1 MAEDDSEWVL
11 ESIVGYL
18 GSPEWVIPVTD
29 FIENKCT
36 GKNKKTKKQTQGAK
50 QMARDA
56 AVTSVSAVAKLCYV
70 CVSVCLPSLMVMTRF
85 IHM

>member
-1 MAEDDSEWVL
+1 MAEDDCEWVL

-36 GKNKKTKKQTQGAK
+36 GKENKTGHTL
-50 QMARDA
+50 
-56 AVTSVSAVAKLCYV
+56 V
-70 CVSVCLPSLMVMTRF
+70 F
-85 IHM
+85 

>member
-29 FIENKCT
+29 FIENRCT
-36 GKNKKTKKQTQGAK
+36 GKKAERRAELTLAC
-50 QMARDA
+50 DA
-56 AVTSVSAVAKLCYV
+56 TSVSLSAKLC
-70 CVSVCLPSLMVMTRF
+70 
-85 IHM
+85 

>member
-36 GKNKKTKKQTQGAK
+36 GKENKTDRTF
-50 QMARDA
+50 
-56 AVTSVSAVAKLCYV
+56 V
-70 CVSVCLPSLMVMTRF
+70 F
-85 IHM
+85 

>member
-1 MAEDDSEWVL
+1 MAEDDCEWVL

-36 GKNKKTKKQTQGAK
+36 GKKKKKRLSASIRRLAK
-50 QMARDA
+50 Q
-56 AVTSVSAVAKLCYV
+56 
-70 CVSVCLPSLMVMTRF
+70 
-85 IHM
+85 

>member
-1 MAEDDSEWVL
+1 MAEDDCEWVL

-36 GKNKKTKKQTQGAK
+36 GKKQA
-50 QMARDA
+50 MLDVFDARLHSKASFRA
-56 AVTSVSAVAKLCYV
+56 A
-70 CVSVCLPSLMVMTRF
+70 
-85 IHM
+85 